1 MPGSPKIWG
10 TLELEKQGD
19 SCRGTSRPQ
28 PTPALTPGRGEAMGS
43 PEGHP
48 VEPREQPPEGNQPSI
63 HHIKSDSTTTP
74 VQLRCNR

>member
-19 SCRGTSRPQ
+19 GCRGPSRPRL
-28 PTPALTPGRGEAMGS
+28 TPALTPGRGEAVGS
-43 PEGHP
+43 PERHP

-63 HHIKSDSTTTP
+63 HHIDSDSTATP
-74 VQLRCNR
+74 SERL